1 MKRLQDNKDE
11 SGPSFKDT
19 EEFKSLIAQFNKIF
33 KFWSK
38 EGRKR
43 KRDQHFEAKDNDMTF
58 VNIWKNV
65 DGQMKLTGNKSLFMF
80 WYFDFFLHIAYF
92 YLITN
97 MVIIH
102 LILCFVLSVKLAGE
116 SS

>member
-1 MKRLQDNKDE
+1 MILHTRTRL
-11 SGPSFKDT
+11 
-19 EEFKSLIAQFNKIF
+19 I
-33 KFWSK
+33 K

-43 KRDQHFEAKDNDMTF
+43 EQHFEANGVAKKQVTKDNDMTF

-102 LILCFVLSVKLAGE
+102 FILCFVLSVKLAGE